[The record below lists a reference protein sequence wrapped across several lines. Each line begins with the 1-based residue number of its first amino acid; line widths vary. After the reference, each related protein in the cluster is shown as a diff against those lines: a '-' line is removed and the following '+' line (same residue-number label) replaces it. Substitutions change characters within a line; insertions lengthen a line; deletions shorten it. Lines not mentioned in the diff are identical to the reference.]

1 MDRVAVPHGPIWHGA
16 TVLLVDNEST
26 MRTLLRRRLE
36 AENFHVEE
44 AKDGERWRYP
54 SSRTSCRSWLDLL
67 AVGPRGAHEGSMV
80 SIVVSIDT
88 KISRHPRQ
96 AIRADRAGCQ

>member
-16 TVLLVDNEST
+16 TVLLIDNEST

-44 AKDGERWRYP
+44 AEDGE
-54 SSRTSCRSWLDLL
+54 SALAIVQARTEPFDLVL
-67 AVGPRGAHEGSMV
+67 TDLSMV
-80 SIVVSIDT
+80 AHAITWEWNMVDLARSLGAAALIVG
-88 KISRHPRQ
+88 
-96 AIRADRAGCQ
+96 ADLNLRV

>member
-16 TVLLVDNEST
+16 TVLLIDNEST

-44 AKDGERWRYP
+44 AEDGE
-54 SSRTSCRSWLDLL
+54 SALAIVQARTEPFDLVL
-67 AVGPRGAHEGSMV
+67 TDLSMV
-80 SIVVSIDT
+80 AHADYTGMEHGRPGAI
-88 KISRHPRQ
+88 PR
-96 AIRADRAGCQ
+96 RGGPHCRGRLEP

>member
-44 AKDGERWRYP
+44 AKDGER
-54 SSRTSCRSWLDLL
+54 
-67 AVGPRGAHEGSMV
+67 
-80 SIVVSIDT
+80 
-88 KISRHPRQ
+88 
-96 AIRADRAGCQ
+96 